1 MTILYEM
8 PEGPVKFCDKCILQ
22 VTKIPI
28 IGTTLA
34 QALMPQPGGIPEL
47 TPEPNLLAFAI
58 LYGRL
63 AIVAL
68 VCESQCQQ
76 EPSQPPRVAPLIIV
90 DPATNT
96 VTIFKPIN
104 ETAQE
109 SVDQSLPETV
119 TENAA
124 QFSSKTIQEQITEN
138 LNITTFFS

>member
-1 MTILYEM
+1 MST
-8 PEGPVKFCDKCILQ
+8 PEPFCNKCFFEQHKVPFTEL
-22 VTKIPI
+22 
-28 IGTTLA
+28 TLA
-34 QALMPQPGGIPEL
+34 QALTNLPPLPPTEFNLPGILFQLVYGGIKG
-47 TPEPNLLAFAI
+47 TI
-58 LYGRL
+58 YG
-63 AIVAL
+63 IVAATCTL
-68 VCESQCQQ
+68 LCQQ